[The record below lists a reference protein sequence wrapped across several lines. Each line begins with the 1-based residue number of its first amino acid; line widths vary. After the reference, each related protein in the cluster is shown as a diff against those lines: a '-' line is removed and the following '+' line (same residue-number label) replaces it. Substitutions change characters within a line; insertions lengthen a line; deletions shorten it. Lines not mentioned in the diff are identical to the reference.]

1 MFPILDLGLKRR
13 QLLLLAV
20 ANFLLVSSVQG
31 QVERTPRDG
40 WQKVD
45 EIFAAMAVSEGSR
58 VADVGAGGGFLTVRL
73 SEAVGERGMVYAE
86 DISERVVRELERQV
100 ENLALHNVQAILGEV
115 DDPRLPVGE
124 LDAVVIVNSYHEM
137 DHYEGMLAGIR
148 RSLRSGGRLVIV
160 DNPPRDTTSSRGSQM
175 RAHDIHIGLV
185 EQDLRAAGYQVL
197 ERRPDFIDTGTGRG
211 QHQQWMLV
219 AVKPD

>member
-1 MFPILDLGLKRR
+1 MFPLLDLGLKRR
-13 QLLLLAV
+13 QLLLLTV
-20 ANFLLVSSVQG
+20 ASFVLVSSVQG

-40 WQKVD
+40 WQKVG

-73 SEAVGERGMVYAE
+73 SQAIGERGMVYAE
-86 DISERVVRELERQV
+86 DINERVVRELERQI
-100 ENLALHNVQAILGEV
+100 ENLALHNVRAILGEV
-115 DDPRLPVGE
+115 DDPRLPVSD

-148 RSLRSGGRLVIV
+148 RSLRPGGRLVIV
-160 DNPPRDTTSSRGSQM
+160 DNPPRDTTASRDSQM

-185 EQDLRAAGYQVL
+185 EQDLRAAGYEVL